1 MAAQTSTNAYTKA
14 TTTNLLPEYKN
25 TETDKIRDAFTANNF
40 GSLSKLPWELQ
51 AGTVMHARAS
61 GIQENL
67 RSGVGNG
74 TVAHHKPLQRRGLF
88 HEFEYIPSKYN
99 LADELK
105 RHERA
110 EAVATMDTISQKQ
123 FVYAGTGKRLKHE
136 DSFEDRAW
144 RYPYMD
150 DPFEGADEQERRLKW
165 INESKVI
172 QGPFLPTG
180 VAKALHT
187 PSRSQLPDMIKQLHE
202 IMRVDWGTS
211 NFSVMATQ
219 DDIIAVRFELNT
231 IGSERALRSYMNVFA
246 ETNVAVLKYRLRRI
260 IEDWNTKPGD
270 GFVYFMFSPPWVHV
284 AGTQSFFSL
293 HPEERAVSSSRISS
307 T

>member
-1 MAAQTSTNAYTKA
+1 M
-14 TTTNLLPEYKN
+14 
-25 TETDKIRDAFTANNF
+25 IR
-40 GSLSKLPWELQ
+40 
-51 AGTVMHARAS
+51 
-61 GIQENL
+61 
-67 RSGVGNG
+67 RS
-74 TVAHHKPLQRRGLF
+74 
-88 HEFEYIPSKYN
+88 
-99 LADELK
+99 
-105 RHERA
+105 
-110 EAVATMDTISQKQ
+110 
-123 FVYAGTGKRLKHE
+123 
-136 DSFEDRAW
+136 AW

-202 IMRVDWGTS
+202 ILRVDWGTS

-219 DDIIAVRFELNT
+219 DDILAVRFELNT